1 MVDCIR
7 VKPESNVE
15 VMLQCDLVASTTN
28 LVDEKVMEL
37 VYGQKPAYFIINM
50 SNVEMVDSSGIGML
64 LALNSYL
71 EETQCPMTIIN
82 ISNDIYDLFIRMRI
96 DKRLTI
102 KK

>member
-1 MVDCIR
+1 MIDCIR

-15 VMLQCDLVASTTN
+15 VMLQCDLVASTTQR
-28 LVDEKVMEL
+28 VDEKLMEL

-50 SNVEMVDSSGIGML
+50 VNVEMVDSSGIGLL
-64 LALNSYL
+64 LALHSYL
-71 EETQCPMTIIN
+71 KETQCPMTIIN
-82 ISNDIYDLFIRMRI
+82 ISDDIHDLLIRMRI